1 VAAEKNSTLVLPIPV
16 ELFRPFMDAMRS
28 VEEKTAGDGGRDRQ

>member
-1 VAAEKNSTLVLPIPV
+1 VLPIPV

-28 VEEKTAGDGGRDRQ
+28 IDDKATGDGGRDRP